1 MQSEDTQQK
10 IYELDLLGYFYLL
23 VRRRK
28 FLGWFVGSI
37 TVTTLIVMF
46 LLPRYYEGRIVV
58 MPSKQKDQLSAASF
72 LRNALPFSGL
82 GVSKTSDELATFTT
96 ILDSRTAC
104 ERVIRRFDFM
114 KRRNIDYLDD
124 AIKDFKDYYSLT
136 INSDET
142 SLEIQVFDPDSGRAR
157 EMTAYFAEVLNEIYL
172 DLNTREARSDR
183 EFIEG
188 RYDRVLSDLAR
199 AEESLRSFQENYGI
213 YTASDQVKAAIL
225 AAAEIQ
231 SNIVLKEV
239 QLGVLEKTI
248 RDSPEMQ
255 RIKLEINEL
264 HNRLDEMH
272 KGGTKTDLKSIFIP
286 FARVP
291 ERGLEYLRLFR
302 EVEIQTRIQETLLP
316 VFENAKIEEHRNTP
330 RVVILDEA
338 SVSHKPVKPRRII
351 ITLIISVASIIVGF
365 LLVFG
370 YEFLSN
376 VRQTA
381 VANNDVRFSY
391 LLNTLR
397 LGRLSK
403 SQP

>member
-1 MQSEDTQQK
+1 MKSEDAQQK

-28 FLGWFVGSI
+28 FLGWLVGSI

-72 LRNALPFSGL
+72 LKSALPFGGL
-82 GVSKTSDELATFTT
+82 GMSKASDELATFTT

-104 ERVIRRFDFM
+104 ERVIRRFDLM
-114 KRRNIDYLDD
+114 KRQNIDNLDD
-124 AIKDFKDYYSLT
+124 AIKDFRDKYTLT

-142 SLEIQVFDPDSGRAR
+142 SLEIKVFDPDSGRAK
-157 EMTAYFAEVLNEIYL
+157 EIAAYFVNVLNEIYL
-172 DLNTREARSDR
+172 DLNTREARGNR

-188 RYDRVLSDLAR
+188 RYERVLNDLGR
-199 AEESLRSFQENYGI
+199 AEDSLRSFQERYGI
-213 YTASDQVKAAIL
+213 YTATDQVKAGIQ

-239 QLGVLEKTI
+239 QLGVLEKTM
-248 RDSPEMQ
+248 RDSPELQ
-255 RIKLEINEL
+255 RIRLEINEL
-264 HNRLDEMH
+264 HNRLDEMD
-272 KGGTKTDLKSIFIP
+272 KGGAMKDAKSIFIP

-291 ERGLEYLRLFR
+291 ERGLEFLRLYR
-302 EVEIQTRIQETLLP
+302 DVEIQTRIQETLLP
-316 VFENAKIEEHRNTP
+316 IFENAKIEEHRNTP

-338 SVSHKPVKPRRII
+338 SVSHRPVKPRRLMT
-351 ITLIISVASIIVGF
+351 TLIISVASIIVGF

-370 YEFLSN
+370 FEFLSN
-376 VRQTA
+376 VKQTA
-381 VANNDVRFSY
+381 VANNDSRFLY
-391 LLNTLR
+391 ILNTLR
-397 LGRLSK
+397 LRRLSK
-403 SQP
+403 REP